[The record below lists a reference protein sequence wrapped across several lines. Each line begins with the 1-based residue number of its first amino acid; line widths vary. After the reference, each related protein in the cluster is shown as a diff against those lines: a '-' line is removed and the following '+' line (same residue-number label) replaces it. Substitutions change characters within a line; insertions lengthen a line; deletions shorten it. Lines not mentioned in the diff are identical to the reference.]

1 MALFSGFN
9 QLSSAFDRLS
19 SSNIGAQVNTL
30 TTRASSAFNQFD
42 SALSSARSGFQNQ
55 VRSSIPGLGAALDAA
70 NRVQSVAQE
79 FQAVGNMFATG
90 FGTRT
95 RMGSN
100 ALQGVFGG
108 AEPPSPNSATA
119 VLVDNSTAPGGVDST
134 TNDWRVS
141 LSVPDVIKTSP
152 ILAPFKNTSNKLIF
166 PFNPTILFGNSAN
179 YSTVHPVHTNYPFY
193 AYENSQV
200 DAITVAGEYY
210 SQNQED
216 AKYWIAVLHFLRTM
230 TKMFYGG
237 GENSGTPPLMTRLN
251 GYGKHVLNNIP
262 CVITTFSVDLPS
274 DVDYIQVDINN
285 EANYVPTR
293 AQVNVTLQPLYS
305 RLTQSRFD
313 LRKFAN
319 GEFVTNDANNSGFI

>member
-9 QLSSAFDRLS
+9 QLSNALNRV
-19 SSNIGAQVNTL
+19 SNIGAQVNTI
-30 TTRASSAFNQFD
+30 TTQASSAFSQ
-42 SALSSARSGFQNQ
+42 LSNLSQ
-55 VRSSIPGLGAALDAA
+55 VRSSFRSQVNQSVPGLGNAFDAF
-70 NRVQSVAQE
+70 NRVQSVAEE
-79 FQAVGNMFATG
+79 FQSVGNMFATG
-90 FGTRT
+90 FGVRT
-95 RMGSN
+95 RMSSN
-100 ALQGVFGG
+100 ALQGVFSG
-108 AEPPSPNSATA
+108 AEPPSSNAATA
-119 VLVDNSTAPGGVDST
+119 VLVDNSTSPGGVDT
-134 TNDWRVS
+134 NTNDWRVS

-152 ILAPFKNTSNKLIF
+152 ILEPFKSTSNKLVF

-179 YSTVHPVHTNYPFY
+179 YTTIQPIHTNYPFY

-200 DAITVAGEYY
+200 DAITIAGEYY
-210 SQNQED
+210 SENQAD
-216 AKYWIAVLHFLRTM
+216 ALYWIAVLHYLRVM

-262 CVITTFSVDLPS
+262 CVITTFSVDLPA
-274 DVDYIQVDINN
+274 DVDYIQVLVGN
-285 EANYVPTR
+285 EPNYVPTR
-293 AQVNVTLQPLYS
+293 AQVNVTLQPQYS